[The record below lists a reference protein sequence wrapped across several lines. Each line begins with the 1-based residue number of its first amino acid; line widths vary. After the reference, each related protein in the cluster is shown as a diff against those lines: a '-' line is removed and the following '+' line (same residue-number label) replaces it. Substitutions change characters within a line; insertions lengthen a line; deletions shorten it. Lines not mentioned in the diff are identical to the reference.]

1 MKRALSLILLLAA
14 AALSATFDRTLRVG
28 AQETQGLQFQV
39 HNRPGTLHLQYGTS
53 RGGSPVRVFVIPKA
67 DQARLLAG
75 REVPELSGTDY
86 GQSGSLQVHIS
97 TPGEYVAVVD
107 NRAESR
113 QGVTVR
119 VFGAITYDPIPVEA
133 RELPPS
139 TRMVV
144 IAITTVLFLGTVWF
158 AGRPVWAAMT
168 AGRRRRWPLG

>member
-1 MKRALSLILLLAA
+1 M
-14 AALSATFDRTLRVG
+14 LSAAPADTTATFAFDRTVRVN
-28 AQETQGLQFQV
+28 ALETQGLEFQV
-39 HNRPGTLHLQYGTS
+39 RNRPGTLHLQYGTS

-86 GQSGSLQVHIS
+86 GQSGTLQVHIS

-119 VFGAITYDPIPVEA
+119 LFGAITYDPIPVEA
-133 RELPPS
+133 RELPTS

-144 IAITTVLFLGTVWF
+144 IAITTVLFLGTVWL

-168 AGRRRRWPLG
+168 AGRRRRWPLSHDGG